1 MADIEQMK
9 GTWKITSMDGERAVL
24 GGSAPVVTMKNYH
37 KDVVATRGYGRL
49 FAALRDMNHAIT
61 AKRL

>member
-1 MADIEQMK
+1 
-9 GTWKITSMDGERAVL
+9 MDGEEAVL

-37 KDVVATRGYGRL
+37 KDVVAIPGYGRL